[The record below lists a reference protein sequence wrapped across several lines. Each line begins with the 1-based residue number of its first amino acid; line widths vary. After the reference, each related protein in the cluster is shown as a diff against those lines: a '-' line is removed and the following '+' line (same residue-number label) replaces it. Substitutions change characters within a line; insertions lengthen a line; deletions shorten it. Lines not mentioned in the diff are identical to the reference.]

1 MTEKAKAKP
10 NSPNRPKRI
19 PLGTRN
25 VLTAEKK
32 PGYVRRFVND
42 EGDRVAQFEAA
53 GYEVVREKMDVGDPK
68 AGQSS
73 QLGNVVRPPVGA
85 GTSAVLMEI
94 KEEYYEEDQKAKQ
107 DRIDAGEKDMRA
119 NLNSG
124 REGTYGNVDI
134 Q

>member
-1 MTEKAKAKP
+1 MTEK

-25 VLTAEKK
+25 VLTAPKR

-53 GYEVVREKMDVGDPK
+53 GYELVREKVEVGDPK
-68 AGQSS
+68 AGKGS
-73 QLGNVVRPPVGA
+73 QVGSVVRPSVGA
-85 GTSAVLMEI
+85 GASAVLMEI
-94 KEEYYEEDQKAKQ
+94 REEFFNEDQKAKQ

-124 REGTYGNVDI
+124 RDGTYGKVEI
-134 Q
+134 R